1 MIRLG
6 VAVGLGAVVGC
17 GIVSAGETAPAL
29 QDSIGV
35 YRQLAA
41 GHAMPPCAAHT
52 EVVTAVA
59 PDPQAPLDAAYDE
72 ASGQLQIRYRMAFNQ
87 VTEGWNWHPEA
98 KLDAADYYRYKFL
111 PLGSVTEPR
120 PAYRGEDKLG
130 EPQTMRVEW
139 RYDYFFAFDNLY
151 DFYPRAVDDDAG
163 FAVTVAVSAA
173 TARRLIGG
181 DLRMALRGRLAA
193 QCLSESTTFWKAIH
207 ARPVDFTL
215 KKRYLIGQLDEVLF
229 VDRASG
235 QLLARS
241 VRLGAP

>member
-1 MIRLG
+1 M
-6 VAVGLGAVVGC
+6 
-17 GIVSAGETAPAL
+17 
-29 QDSIGV
+29 

-41 GHAMPPCAAHT
+41 GAAVPPCAPQTA
-52 EVVTAVA
+52 VVIAVA

-72 ASGQLQIRYRMAFNQ
+72 TSGQLQIRYRMAFNQ

-98 KLDAADYYRYKFL
+98 TLDAADYYRYKFL
-111 PLGSVTEPR
+111 PLGSVNEPR

-163 FAVTVAVSAA
+163 FAAAVAVSAA
-173 TARRLIGG
+173 TARRLIDG
-181 DLRMALRGRLAA
+181 DLRMALRGRLDA

-229 VDRASG
+229 LDRASG

-241 VRLGAP
+241 VRRRAP